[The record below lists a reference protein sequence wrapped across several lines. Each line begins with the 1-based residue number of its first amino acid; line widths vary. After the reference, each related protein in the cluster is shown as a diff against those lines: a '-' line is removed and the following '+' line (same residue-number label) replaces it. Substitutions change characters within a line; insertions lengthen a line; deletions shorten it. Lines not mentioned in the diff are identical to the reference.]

1 LLTSTT
7 LASGFGCCISEVV
20 RKAASAVVKRCEAN
34 IRVLLMAK
42 SWRWKSSF
50 NGWRR
55 NSNVGGGVLRNKLP
69 EVMDQEQTLYVC
81 FVAFELKP
89 L

>member
-1 LLTSTT
+1 
-7 LASGFGCCISEVV
+7 
-20 RKAASAVVKRCEAN
+20 
-34 IRVLLMAK
+34 MAK

-55 NSNVGGGVLRNKLP
+55 NSNVGDGVLRNRLP

-89 L
+89 ISEEWSRSFGSDDNILKSLEGLIS